1 MLVNTFLSI
10 YISEIVF
17 KDYSKRSWM
26 RLWCN
31 SSKTSSGSPASL
43 IHIHVLLYSLLH
55 MHRHSR
61 SQSAEGAGRIQ
72 IRMEPLLIDVLSD
85 HAAASDTI
93 GPDRLISRQQWGRW
107 SQSGVYKVKKT
118 HTGCLW
124 MTSMVEIKMEALVQE
139 GSLRLSD
146 AAGGVF

>member
-1 MLVNTFLSI
+1 MFSLYVSKHFPEYLHFWNI
-10 YISEIVF
+10 F
-17 KDYSKRSWM
+17 KDYSKRSWR

-107 SQSGVYKVKKT
+107 SQSGVYKVKK
-118 HTGCLW
+118 HTRVVCGW
-124 MTSMVEIKMEALVQE
+124 RRWWKSRWRRWYRKA
-139 GSLRLSD
+139 
-146 AAGGVF
+146 VFA